1 MKNELKHKL
10 YMGLRGFMMRI
21 PPLLSNK
28 GAKKGENSAKAN
40 ADCLSREE
48 RSVHHFIVM
57 KMAVVKDPITTELIA
72 SEIGMPK
79 DQVNQII
86 DKLEN
91 LKTFIYRDDGKAINW
106 AYPLS
111 LEDTGFRMTASSG
124 EQFFAA

>member
-10 YMGLRGFMMRI
+10 YMGFRGFMMRI